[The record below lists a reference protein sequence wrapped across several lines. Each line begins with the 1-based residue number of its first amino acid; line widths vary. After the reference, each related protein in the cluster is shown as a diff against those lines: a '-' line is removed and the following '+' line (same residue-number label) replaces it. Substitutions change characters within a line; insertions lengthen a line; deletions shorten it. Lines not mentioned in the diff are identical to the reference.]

1 LTITLTIRIKAI
13 AKERTGKVQRWILIH
28 TYLKT
33 TKKKLPD
40 DWRLPNLMESKKLD
54 AYFWT
59 GLYKSEVLLNYF
71 KLEPGYKKQHLVWS
85 HGDYPIKA
93 DPMAEYFDRLGPH
106 ILPEADFLKT
116 AQRDKAVVSSA
127 RTKSNMEQKGLLGL
141 EPGFGPNAERITLT
155 KAGKAKAQEII
166 NRAKKK
172 RLPERPVGQRSFFRR
187 VKVLR
192 GFNQSQK
199 GVRNAKRMDRKK
211 HNGKGERMG
220 F

>member
-1 LTITLTIRIKAI
+1 
-13 AKERTGKVQRWILIH
+13 
-28 TYLKT
+28 
-33 TKKKLPD
+33 
-40 DWRLPNLMESKKLD
+40 
-54 AYFWT
+54 
-59 GLYKSEVLLNYF
+59 
-71 KLEPGYKKQHLVWS
+71 
-85 HGDYPIKA
+85 
-93 DPMAEYFDRLGPH
+93 
-106 ILPEADFLKT
+106 
-116 AQRDKAVVSSA
+116 
-127 RTKSNMEQKGLLGL
+127 MEQKGLLGL